1 MLKEMHRMRERYF
14 SKDYKITHIFKD
26 LLAGLIVGLISIPI
40 SMGYAQVSGIP
51 MEYGL
56 YGSLLPIL
64 TFAILSTTRNFVFGV
79 DAAPAALVAGTLVS
93 LGISAESYAAMQ
105 VVPTMAFLVCIWM
118 IFFFIIKAGRIVK
131 YISVPVMGGFVTGI
145 CCTVILMQFPK
156 LFGGMAGVGEAF
168 HLIVQ
173 IKEQAILFHP
183 LSFALG
189 IGTLIILLIMKKLLP
204 KFPMPVLMM
213 VVGVW
218 LTKRYHVDE
227 MGVKLLPHVESGLP
241 SVILPHMSWQLLV
254 DLFFP
259 SLMVATVILAET
271 LLASKQVALKDGYSI
286 NANKEVFAYAIGN
299 LMSGVFGCLPVNGSV
314 SRTGLARQ
322 YGAGSQ
328 LMSVMASFTMLMV
341 LLYGTGYIEY
351 MPVPVLTAI
360 VISALIGAC
369 EFDLAVKLWK
379 TSRVECY
386 IFLSAFL
393 GVLIFGTIYGVII
406 GMLLSF
412 ILVIY
417 RAVIPPRAF
426 LGVIPGRKGFFDL
439 KRHKSARRIKKTV
452 IYRFSGNLFFAN
464 IDTFQDDI
472 ENSVL
477 EDTKQVIVN
486 AAGITQIDVTAA
498 ERVLLLKRKLEK
510 KGIQFYLTEHLGDI
524 NDKLRLYQALE
535 LITGGNVRRTM
546 ELALKDCGLIEPY
559 PLVGET
565 DNELPVSEGKEEVKD
580 LKTVKDDTELE
591 WAFGDGASEMKH
603 KLVLEI
609 YEKLKEL
616 PEGTVIDVNT
626 LVEIEKDNSWGTMAL
641 MDEDELLELLET
653 ELTRRKVEDEKKR
666 RSLENALEERKE
678 QIASHLNDVNSK
690 TFQLLEKRRKIYE
703 RNLKD
708 NEPDVYEKLI
718 RMRISHIQHVEK
730 VDVKLAEKLKKKY
743 GLENIGM

>member
-1 MLKEMHRMRERYF
+1 
-14 SKDYKITHIFKD
+14 
-26 LLAGLIVGLISIPI
+26 
-40 SMGYAQVSGIP
+40 
-51 MEYGL
+51 
-56 YGSLLPIL
+56 
-64 TFAILSTTRNFVFGV
+64 
-79 DAAPAALVAGTLVS
+79 
-93 LGISAESYAAMQ
+93 
-105 VVPTMAFLVCIWM
+105 
-118 IFFFIIKAGRIVK
+118 
-131 YISVPVMGGFVTGI
+131 
-145 CCTVILMQFPK
+145 
-156 LFGGMAGVGEAF
+156 
-168 HLIVQ
+168 
-173 IKEQAILFHP
+173 
-183 LSFALG
+183 
-189 IGTLIILLIMKKLLP
+189 
-204 KFPMPVLMM
+204 
-213 VVGVW
+213 
-218 LTKRYHVDE
+218 
-227 MGVKLLPHVESGLP
+227 
-241 SVILPHMSWQLLV
+241 MSWQLLV

-328 LMSVMASFTMLMV
+328 LMSVMASFTMVMV

-406 GMLLSF
+406 GLLLSF